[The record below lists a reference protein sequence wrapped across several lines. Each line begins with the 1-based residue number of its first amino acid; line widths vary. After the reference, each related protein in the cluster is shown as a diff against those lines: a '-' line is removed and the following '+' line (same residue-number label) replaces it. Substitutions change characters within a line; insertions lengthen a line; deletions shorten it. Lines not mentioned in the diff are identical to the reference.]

1 MVLRGI
7 AALLR
12 LLVAILFRSTSV
24 RISSA
29 AQLSAPQVTIMPSS
43 ILVIHIN
50 IVVAITEYTFKTSSL
65 LVHRHFLK
73 IFLCLLPDYT
83 RTQKVL
89 CHLPYDVSSTLVRR
103 TLPRVHAQVGRG
115 GTNPVQLGRWRQRN
129 LMLMLSLRRD
139 SEGQPLTDRQRLL
152 CDVFFHAFLLK

>member
-24 RISSA
+24 RISSV

-50 IVVAITEYTFKTSSL
+50 IVAITEYTFKTS
-65 LVHRHFLK
+65 RHFLK
-73 IFLCLLPDYT
+73 IFMCLLPDYT
-83 RTQKVL
+83 RTQRVR
-89 CHLPYDVSSTLVRR
+89 CHLLYDVGTTLV
-103 TLPRVHAQVGRG
+103 Q
-115 GTNPVQLGRWRQRN
+115 RQY
-129 LMLMLSLRRD
+129 
-139 SEGQPLTDRQRLL
+139 
-152 CDVFFHAFLLK
+152 DVFFHAFMLK

>member
-24 RISSA
+24 RISSVV
-29 AQLSAPQVTIMPSS
+29 QLSAPQVTIMPSS
-43 ILVIHIN
+43 IPVVHVN
-50 IVVAITEYTFKTSSL
+50 IVAIIKRTNKTSS
-65 LVHRHFLK
+65 RYFLK
-73 IFLCLLPDYT
+73 IFMCLHPNYT
-83 RTQKVL
+83 RTQRVQ
-89 CHLPYDVSSTLVRR
+89 CHLPYDVSSTSVRR

-139 SEGQPLTDRQRLL
+139 SEGQPLTYRQRLL